1 MKYLIYK
8 GTGGL
13 IHMLCGLIHCI
24 TWAIKNKHILIIDVI
39 SHKCFQHYL
48 SDFFILQ
55 ETGTLK
61 YSEYYNIIEKGV
73 HFRRLNM
80 DYIKNYPNIEVDK
93 GLGNNTHM
101 YLLNNIKL
109 RVSLDGYNM
118 NDMVKIY
125 AGPGCNSYI
134 NLIKYIK
141 VKQDILDI
149 IKARDNNV
157 LLNNKYIAIHYRNT
171 DIKNDINTFIDS
183 VKKSQYKLIYL
194 ATDDS
199 KAYDI
204 FKLKLPNHTI
214 IQYTIPF
221 DAQGNPIHYAYDDK
235 YNLILNTLI
244 DIYYLLH
251 GEEFIPSLKSS
262 ISRLICTMRETNK
275 NIFI

>member
-24 TWAIKNKHILIIDVI
+24 TWAKKNNHILIIDVK

-55 ETGTLK
+55 ETGNLK
-61 YSEYYNIIEKGV
+61 YSEDYNIVEQGAK
-73 HFRRLNM
+73 FRRLHM
-80 DYIKNYPNIEVDK
+80 DYIKNYDNIEVDR

-101 YLLNNIKL
+101 YLINNIKL

-118 NDMVKIY
+118 NDKVKMY

-134 NLIKYIK
+134 NLIKFIK
-141 VKQDILDI
+141 VKPDILDI
-149 IKARDNNV
+149 IKKRDIND
-157 LLNNKYIAIHYRNT
+157 LLNNKYIAVHYRNT
-171 DIKNDINTFIDS
+171 DIKNNINLFIDNI
-183 VKKSQYKLIYL
+183 KKSKYKLIYL

-199 KAYDI
+199 MAYNI
-204 FKLKLPNHTI
+204 FKLNLPDYTI

-221 DAQGNPIHYAYDDK
+221 NSKGKPIHYNDNDK

-244 DIYYLLH
+244 DIYYLLN
-251 GEEFIPSLKSS
+251 GTEFIPSITSS
-262 ISRLICTMRETNK
+262 ISRLISTMRETK
-275 NIFI
+275 QNIF